1 MARWLAFLLLF
12 LGLLPAPACG
22 RSDGPEGIA
31 RRFMDEYYV
40 RVDLGAA
47 RRVAG
52 GLASKK
58 LDNEV
63 TLTRGQTTAGAMEGR
78 SVAYNLVT
86 QQQEGDRH
94 SFLYEVRVRLT
105 RGGEFTRKT
114 VLLVGRVEGTW
125 RVTNFNESGL

>member
-1 MARWLAFLLLF
+1 MARRPALL
-12 LGLLPAPACG
+12 LGLLLLLAPACG
-22 RSDGPEGIA
+22 RADGPDGVA

-47 RRVAG
+47 KRVAG
-52 GLASKK
+52 GLASQK

-63 TLTRGQTTAGAMEGR
+63 TLTRGQSTAVAMEGR
-78 SVAYNLVT
+78 SVAYSLRT

-105 RGGEFTRKT
+105 GGGEFTRRA
-114 VLLVGRVEGTW
+114 VLLVGRVEGAW
-125 RVTNFNESGL
+125 RVTNFSESGL